1 MKARCFL
8 ILTVFFL
15 SGCAT
20 VYNPATGRREFIM
33 IPTDQEVAMGKN
45 IHQQIT
51 QEMGLSRDAYKLG
64 KLRGIGERL
73 AKVSDRQDFKY
84 NFFLV
89 DKKDLNAF
97 TVPGGNIYFFNGL
110 FDKLQGDDEVASVLA
125 HEIGHCAA
133 RHTIKKFQA
142 ALGYDLLSSLIFGS
156 VPMGEGVQTAAG
168 IAAGTAMNLAMSAYG
183 RKDEYEAD
191 RLGIKYMYLAGYS
204 PDGMIKVLKLLKQES
219 QDRGAPLILRTHPFL
234 EDRIKAVEEEIKVA
248 PLKYGPE

>member
-15 SGCAT
+15 SGCVT

-64 KLRGIGERL
+64 KLRGIGDPL

-110 FDKLQGDDEVASVLA
+110 FDKWQGDDEVASVLA

-142 ALGYDLLSSLIFGS
+142 AMGYDLIGSLVLNQIAKGEQARNIASLSSNTVMSLVF
-156 VPMGEGVQTAAG
+156 
-168 IAAGTAMNLAMSAYG
+168 SAYG
-183 RKDEYEAD
+183 RKDEYQAD
-191 RLGIKYMYLAGYS
+191 LLGLKYMDLAGYDLDAMPQTLEVLEKES
-204 PDGMIKVLKLLKQES
+204 KGIKIIAGQIHIFKAKQ
-219 QDRGAPLILRTHPFL
+219 I
-234 EDRIKAVEEEIKVA
+234 
-248 PLKYGPE
+248 